1 MAQVWCNGRFLAAD
15 GAHIAISDR
24 GFTLADG
31 LFETLKA
38 IGQAPLWFSEHMTRL
53 REGAQVLGLA
63 VPYDDVVVKDAMIGL
78 LNSQPSPESAIR
90 LTLTRGPTAQR
101 GLWSGDHPGQPT
113 CLITFAPA
121 GKTPPQRVIVSR
133 ATRRN
138 EHSPL
143 SRLKSLNYGD
153 NIIARREAID
163 RGATDALMLNTCG
176 DLACATVGNV
186 FVRIDGRWVTPRIA
200 DGILPGIA
208 RAKIIRLLDAT
219 ERSIPETELM
229 RADAAFISNSLGC
242 AVMTD
247 IEGRALDGAESL
259 LPLSIYDEGAD
270 QPANNLCMKSSV

>member
-15 GAHIAISDR
+15 DAHIAISDR

-38 IGQAPLWFSEHMTRL
+38 VGTAPLWFSEHMTRL
-53 REGAQVLGLA
+53 RAGAGLLGLA
-63 VPYDDVVVKDAMIGL
+63 VPYDDAALKGAMVGL
-78 LNSQPSPESAIR
+78 LNDQPSPESAIR
-90 LTLTRGPTAQR
+90 LTLTRGPTTQR
-101 GLWSGDHPGQPT
+101 GLWSGDNPGQPT
-113 CLITFAPA
+113 CLITVASS
-121 GKTPPQRVIVSR
+121 GKTPPQRVIISR

-153 NIIARREAID
+153 NIIARREAIEK
-163 RGATDALMLNTCG
+163 GATDALMLNSRG

-186 FVRIDGRWVTPRIA
+186 FMRLDGRWITPQIA

-208 RAKIIRLLDAT
+208 RAKIIQLLDAT
-219 ERSIPETELM
+219 ECSIPEAELV

-242 AVMTD
+242 AV
-247 IEGRALDGAESL
+247 IKELEGRPLDGEESL
-259 LPLSIYDEGAD
+259 LPLSIYNE
-270 QPANNLCMKSSV
+270 KS